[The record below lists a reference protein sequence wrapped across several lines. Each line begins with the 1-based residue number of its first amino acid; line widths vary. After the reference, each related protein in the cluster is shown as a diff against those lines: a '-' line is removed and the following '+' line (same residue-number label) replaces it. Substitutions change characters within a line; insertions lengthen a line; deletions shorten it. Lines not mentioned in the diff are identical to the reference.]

1 MNTFAIV
8 GPTSTGKTSLAL
20 DLCKKFN
27 GEIISADSR
36 QIYKYMDVGTGK
48 LPLGGST
55 SVEKGNGFWI
65 LDNIKIWGYDLV
77 LPDQYF
83 SSFDY
88 AKYALEKSVE
98 ILSRGKTVF
107 LTGGT
112 GFYVDAVTGKIELN
126 SNVSPDFI
134 LRSKLQKMSL
144 EELQK
149 LLTSLNLEAFE
160 KIDKNNPVRLIRAI
174 EKEKS
179 KKNITTTLPCLK
191 NPFIYIGL
199 TGPREVLYSRSDR
212 WVASIWNNGLVS
224 ETQKLLQMGYGAC
237 PLLRGLVY
245 KTALAYLRKELTE
258 NKAVERTK
266 YDIHAYIR
274 RQQTWFKRN
283 LDIEWFDVSVDSY
296 KENVYNHARRMIT

>member
-36 QIYKYMDVGTGK
+36 QIYKNMDVGTGK
-48 LPLGGST
+48 LPKGGFT

-160 KIDKNNPVRLIRAI
+160 KIDKNNPVRLVRAI

-179 KKNITTTLPCLK
+179 KKNITTPLPCLK

-199 TGPREVLYSRSDR
+199 TGPREILYSRSDR

-237 PLLRGLVY
+237 PPLRGLVY

-258 NKAVERTK
+258 NKAIERTK
-266 YDIHAYIR
+266 YNVHAYIR

-283 LDIEWFDVSVDSY
+283 VGIEWFDVSVDSY

>member
-48 LPLGGST
+48 LPLGGFT

-65 LDNIKIWGYDLV
+65 LDDVKIWGYDLV

-126 SNVSPDFI
+126 SNVSPDFR
-134 LRSKLQKMSL
+134 LRSKLQKMDL

-179 KKNITTTLPCLK
+179 KKNFVTSLPRLK

-199 TGPREVLYSRSDR
+199 TGPREVLYNRSDC
-212 WVASIWNNGLVS
+212 WVEAIWGAGLIP
-224 ETQKLLQMGYGAC
+224 EIQNLLQKNYGSC
-237 PLLRGLVY
+237 PSLKGLVY
-245 KTALAYLRKELTE
+245 KTAVDCLRKELTE
-258 NKAVERTK
+258 DKAVERTK
-266 YDIHAYIR
+266 YDVHAYIR

-283 LDIEWFDVSVDSY
+283 LDIEWFDISVDSY